1 MNLGRLGYR
10 PKLPTSME
18 LDFNDLPFGVLALV
32 VFFSRVFD
40 VSIGTIRMIATVQ
53 GRIFMAF
60 VLGLFEVTIWLI
72 VIATV
77 VNTVLARPWLL
88 IFYALGFSTGNVVGI
103 ILERRLALGHA
114 VLRVIT
120 GKNAEKIKNA
130 LTVGGFRVT
139 QFEGV
144 GALGPVSELQ
154 IVCER
159 KLLTRALQLVQSID
173 PEVFYLC
180 ETPTRVRRFGNQM
193 AGPDASLV
201 GGIIKRK

>member
-1 MNLGRLGYR
+1 
-10 PKLPTSME
+10 ME
-18 LDFNDLPFGVLALV
+18 LDFNNLPIGVLAFV
-32 VFFSRVFD
+32 VFCSRVFD

-53 GRIFMAF
+53 GRIYLAF
-60 VLGLFEVTIWLI
+60 ILGLFEVTIWLI

-120 GKNAEKIKNA
+120 GKSAEKIKCA
-130 LTVGGFRVT
+130 LTSGGFRVT

-144 GALGPVSELQ
+144 GASGPVSELQ

-159 KLLTRALQLVQSID
+159 KLLARALKIVQAID

-193 AGPDASLV
+193 AGPDSSLV

>member
-1 MNLGRLGYR
+1 
-10 PKLPTSME
+10 ME
-18 LDFNDLPFGVLALV
+18 LDFNTLPIGLLAVV
-32 VFFSRVFD
+32 VFLSRVAD

-53 GRIFMAF
+53 GRIFLAF
-60 VLGLFEVTIWLI
+60 TLGLFEVTIWLI

-103 ILERRLALGHA
+103 IIERRLALGHA

-120 GKNAEKIKNA
+120 GKNAQKIKDA
-130 LTVGGFRVT
+130 LIEGGFLVT
-139 QFEGV
+139 QYEGV
-144 GALGPVSELQ
+144 GVKGPVAELQ

-159 KLLTRALQLVQSID
+159 KHLSHALKIVHTID

-193 AGPDASLV
+193 VSSGFSL

>member
-1 MNLGRLGYR
+1 
-10 PKLPTSME
+10 ME
-18 LDFNDLPFGVLALV
+18 LDFNDLPFGILAFV
-32 VFFSRVFD
+32 VFLSRVLD

-53 GRIFMAF
+53 GRVFLAF
-60 VLGLFEVTIWLI
+60 FLGLFEVTIWLI

-77 VNTVLARPWLL
+77 VNTVMARPWLL

-120 GKNAEKIKNA
+120 GKNAEAIKAA
-130 LTVGGFRVT
+130 LTVNGFRVT

-144 GALGPVSELQ
+144 GARGPVSELQ

-159 KLLTRALQLVQSID
+159 KLLTRALKTVQSID

-193 AGPDASLV
+193 AGPEAPLV

>member
-1 MNLGRLGYR
+1 
-10 PKLPTSME
+10 ME
-18 LDFNDLPFGVLALV
+18 FEFNDLPIGLLAFV
-32 VFFSRVFD
+32 VFLSRVLD

-53 GRIFMAF
+53 GRIFLAF

-77 VNTVLARPWLL
+77 VNTVLERPWLL
-88 IFYALGFSTGNVVGI
+88 VFYALGFSTGNVVGI

-120 GKNAEKIKNA
+120 GKHAQAIKCA
-130 LTVGGFRVT
+130 LSQAGFRVT
-139 QFEGV
+139 QFEGI
-144 GALGPVSELQ
+144 GASGPVSELQ

-159 KLLTRALQLVQSID
+159 KYLTRALKTVQNID

-180 ETPTRVRRFGNQM
+180 ETPTRVSRFGNQM
-193 AGPDASLV
+193 GTSSSSLPSTL
-201 GGIIKRK
+201 KRK

>member
-1 MNLGRLGYR
+1 
-10 PKLPTSME
+10 ME
-18 LDFNDLPFGVLALV
+18 LDFNDLPFGALAFV
-32 VFFSRVFD
+32 VFLSRVLD

-53 GRIFMAF
+53 GRIYLAF
-60 VLGLFEVTIWLI
+60 VLGLFEVTIWLV

-77 VNTVLARPWLL
+77 VNTVLERPWLL
-88 IFYALGFSTGNVVGI
+88 VFYALGYSTGNVVGI
-103 ILERRLALGHA
+103 ILERRLALGHT

-120 GKNAEKIKNA
+120 GKNAEKIKDA
-130 LTVGGFRVT
+130 LTAGRFRVT

-144 GALGPVSELQ
+144 GAIGPVSELQ

-159 KLLTRALQLVQSID
+159 KLLTRALKIVQTID

-193 AGPDASLV
+193 AGIESSLI
-201 GGIIKRK
+201 GGTVKRK

>member
-1 MNLGRLGYR
+1 
-10 PKLPTSME
+10 ME
-18 LDFNDLPFGVLALV
+18 LDFNNLPFGVLAFV
-32 VFFSRVFD
+32 VFLSRVLD

-53 GRIFMAF
+53 GRVWLAF

-77 VNTVLARPWLL
+77 VNTVMARPWLL

-120 GKNAEKIKNA
+120 GINAEQINA
-130 LTVGGFRVT
+130 SLTAGGFRVT
-139 QFEGV
+139 QYEGV
-144 GALGPVSELQ
+144 GAKGPVSELQ

-159 KLLTRALQLVQSID
+159 KLLTRALRIVQAID
-173 PEVFYLC
+173 PEIFYLC

-193 AGPDASLV
+193 AGADSALAT
-201 GGIIKRK
+201 GIIKRK

>member
-1 MNLGRLGYR
+1 
-10 PKLPTSME
+10 ME
-18 LDFNDLPFGVLALV
+18 LDFNDLPFGLLAFV
-32 VFFSRVFD
+32 VFLSRVLD

-53 GRIFMAF
+53 GRVLMAF

-103 ILERRLALGHA
+103 ILEHRLALGHT

-120 GKNAEKIKNA
+120 GRNAEAIKTM
-130 LTVGGFRVT
+130 LTSGGFRVT
-139 QFEGV
+139 QFEGI
-144 GALGPVSELQ
+144 GAKGPVSELQ

-159 KLLTRALQLVQSID
+159 KLLTRALKIVQAID
-173 PEVFYLC
+173 PEVFYIC

-193 AGPDASLV
+193 GGPDGALAT
-201 GGIIKRK
+201 GITKRK

>member
-1 MNLGRLGYR
+1 
-10 PKLPTSME
+10 ME
-18 LDFNDLPFGVLALV
+18 LDFNNLPTGVLAFV
-32 VFFSRVFD
+32 VFCSRVFD
-40 VSIGTIRMIATVQ
+40 VSIGTVRMIATVQ
-53 GRIFMAF
+53 GRIYLAF
-60 VLGLFEVTIWLI
+60 ILGLFEVTIWLI

-120 GKNAEKIKNA
+120 GKSAEKIKGA
-130 LTVGGFRVT
+130 LALGGFRVT
-139 QFEGV
+139 QFEGA
-144 GALGPVSELQ
+144 GANGPVSELQ

-159 KLLTRALQLVQSID
+159 KLLARALKIVQAID

-193 AGPDASLV
+193 AGPDSSLV

>member
-1 MNLGRLGYR
+1 
-10 PKLPTSME
+10 ME
-18 LDFNDLPFGVLALV
+18 LDFNDLPFGLLALV
-32 VFFSRVFD
+32 VFFSRVLD

-53 GRIFMAF
+53 GRIYLAF

-120 GKNAEKIKNA
+120 GKNAEGIKQA
-130 LTVGGFRVT
+130 LTAGGFRVT

-144 GALGPVSELQ
+144 GAFGPVSELQ

-159 KLLTRALQLVQSID
+159 RLLTQALQLVQTVD

-180 ETPTRVRRFGNQM
+180 ETPTRVRRFGHQM
-193 AGPDASLV
+193 GGADSTVA

>member
-1 MNLGRLGYR
+1 
-10 PKLPTSME
+10 ME
-18 LDFNDLPFGVLALV
+18 LDFNDLPFGVLAFI
-32 VFFSRVFD
+32 VFLSRVLD

-53 GRIFMAF
+53 GRVYLAF

-103 ILERRLALGHA
+103 ILERKLALGHA

-120 GKNAEKIKNA
+120 GKNAEKIQQVLRA
-130 LTVGGFRVT
+130 DGFRVT
-139 QFEGV
+139 QFEGT
-144 GALGPVSELQ
+144 GATGPVSELQ

-193 AGPDASLV
+193 AGPESAFV

>member
-1 MNLGRLGYR
+1 
-10 PKLPTSME
+10 ME
-18 LDFNDLPFGVLALV
+18 LDFNDLPFGILAFV
-32 VFFSRVFD
+32 VFLSRVFD

-53 GRIFMAF
+53 GRVYLAF

-77 VNTVLARPWLL
+77 VNTVMARPWLL

-120 GKNAEKIKNA
+120 GKNAENIKNA
-130 LTVGGFRVT
+130 LRRDGYRVT
-139 QFEGV
+139 QFEGA
-144 GALGPVSELQ
+144 GARGPVSELQ

-159 KLLTRALQLVQSID
+159 KLLTRALQVVQAID

-193 AGPDASLV
+193 NGSESPLV
-201 GGIIKRK
+201 GAIIKRK